1 MTISEAKKAML
12 DDGTEA
18 SAQAFSA
25 AFADAVAMKTQ
36 VNVPVHKVEGGW
48 SVELNSHCGELF
60 AVIFSD
66 RDKALVRPVD
76 GRLISADINSV
87 IDTVY
92 KNPRLAGIA
101 VDPQSEPV
109 YISRKQIDALT
120 VRHDPRLQER
130 DWGEGIPKSYRQSDL
145 LCIEELTDL
154 AMDIVTQYAA
164 NHGYAIFERYSS
176 PVYIPNL
183 ILEKDGVTYYVAVEA
198 GLAPDIPRL
207 RPDKLKALQD
217 YALALNAKCLYAPVG
232 LGSSDK
238 ERFAERLALCGDR
251 YIVNFGGFENV

>member
-1 MTISEAKKAML
+1 MTLSQAKKAML
-12 DDGTEA
+12 DDGTEE

-25 AFADAVAMKTQ
+25 AFADAVGQKTP
-36 VNVPVHKVEGGW
+36 VLVPVHSVEGGF
-48 SVELNSHCGELF
+48 SIELNSHCGELF
-60 AVIFSD
+60 AVIFTE
-66 RDKALVRPVD
+66 REKAVVRPVD
-76 GRLISADINSV
+76 GKLITTDINSV

-101 VDPQSEPV
+101 VDPQNEPV

-120 VRHDPRLQER
+120 VRRDPRLQER

-154 AMDIVTQYAA
+154 AMDIVLQYCV
-164 NHGYAIFERYSS
+164 NHGYGVFERHSS

-183 ILEKDGVTYYVAVEA
+183 IVEKDGVTYYAVVEA
-198 GLAPDIPRL
+198 GLAPDIPTL
-207 RPDKLKALQD
+207 HPEKLKALHS
-217 YALALNAKCLYAPVG
+217 YAEKLNAKCLYAPVG
-232 LGSSDK
+232 LGSADK

-251 YIVNFGGFENV
+251 YIVNFGGFQNV